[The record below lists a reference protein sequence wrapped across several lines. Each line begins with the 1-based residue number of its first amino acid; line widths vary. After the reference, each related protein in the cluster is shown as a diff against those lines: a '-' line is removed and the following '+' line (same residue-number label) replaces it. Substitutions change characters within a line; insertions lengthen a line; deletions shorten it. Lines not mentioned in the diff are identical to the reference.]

1 VKTRTR
7 RAAETLLTILAALT
21 IRWAF
26 LDAYVVPS
34 GSMLPSLLIGDRMF
48 VAKFVY
54 GVRIPF
60 TTTWLARWATPAR
73 GDVVILRDP
82 EDAARILVKR
92 VVGHA
97 GDHVRWDGDLVQ
109 LNGQPLEHHP
119 HPAAAALFANL
130 PDELREDSAADAVLE
145 ETLDARRYPILAGV
159 DHSHAPGDLV
169 VPPGMVFVFGDM
181 RARSKDSRVFGPVP
195 ADLVLGRAAVVWLS
209 CAPFVGTGWLCDPRA
224 IRWQRFGH
232 LID

>member
-97 GDHVRWDGDLVQ
+97 GAGKLVFSEENFLTRMLHNQAAFAIQRRLQ
-109 LNGQPLEHHP
+109 LKGLQMIV
-119 HPAAAALFANL
+119 L
-130 PDELREDSAADAVLE
+130 PV
-145 ETLDARRYPILAGV
+145 
-159 DHSHAPGDLV
+159 
-169 VPPGMVFVFGDM
+169 
-181 RARSKDSRVFGPVP
+181 
-195 ADLVLGRAAVVWLS
+195 
-209 CAPFVGTGWLCDPRA
+209 RA
-224 IRWQRFGH
+224 I
-232 LID
+232 